1 MKVLVAVKRV
11 VDCNVKVHP
20 ASDGKSVETAALKK
34 SMNPFDEIAVEKA
47 VQLKEAGKATEVV
60 ALSIGDAKAGDTLRT
75 ALAIGADRAVH
86 VVLDAIVEPF
96 TIAKILAKVAQKEL
110 PDLILLGKQAVD
122 NDANQVSQML
132 SALLDLPIATHVS
145 HIDIDGNTITVR
157 SETDAGLAELKGELP
172 AVVSADLRL
181 AQPRYVTLPS
191 MMRAKKKPIEAID
204 AQSLGVDLV
213 RKTQILEVTEPRK
226 ERAAEKLS
234 SVDELIARLVA
245 DKKIVREAK

>member
-34 SMNPFDEIAVEKA
+34 CMNPFDEIAVEKA

-60 ALSIGDAKAGDTLRT
+60 ALSIGDAKAADTLRT
-75 ALAIGADRAVH
+75 ALAIGAD
-86 VVLDAIVEPF
+86 LDAIVEPF
-96 TIAKILAKVAQKEL
+96 TIAKILAKVAQKES

-145 HIDIDGNTITVR
+145 HIEIDGNTIAVR

-204 AQSLGVDLV
+204 AQSLGVDLA

>member
-20 ASDGKSVETAALKK
+20 SSDGKSVETAALKK
-34 SMNPFDEIAVEKA
+34 SMNPFDEIALEEA
-47 VQLKEAGKATEVV
+47 VQLKERGKASEVV
-60 ALSIGDAKAGDTLRT
+60 AVSVGEAKAADTLRT
-75 ALAIGADRAVH
+75 ALAIGADRAIH
-86 VVLDAIVEPF
+86 VVLDTIVEPF
-96 TIAKILAKVAQKEL
+96 TIAKILAKVAEKEA

-132 SALLDLPIATHVS
+132 SALLSFPIATHVS
-145 HIDIDGNTITVR
+145 HIEIDGNSITVR
-157 SETDAGLAELKGELP
+157 SETDDGLAELKGELP

-191 MMRAKKKPIEAID
+191 MMRAKKKPIETID
-204 AQSLGVDLV
+204 AQSLGIDLA
-213 RKTQILEVTEPRK
+213 RKTEILEVTEPRK
-226 ERAAEKLS
+226 ARAAQKLS
-234 SVDELIARLVA
+234 SVDELISRLVA